1 MQEMLE
7 MQVRSL
13 GQEDS
18 QEEKRAIQQTAVHGI
33 TGVGHDWALADRAE
47 GG

>member
-18 QEEKRAIQQTAVHGI
+18 QEEKIATQQAAVHGI
-33 TGVGHDWALADRAE
+33 TGVGHDWALADRDE